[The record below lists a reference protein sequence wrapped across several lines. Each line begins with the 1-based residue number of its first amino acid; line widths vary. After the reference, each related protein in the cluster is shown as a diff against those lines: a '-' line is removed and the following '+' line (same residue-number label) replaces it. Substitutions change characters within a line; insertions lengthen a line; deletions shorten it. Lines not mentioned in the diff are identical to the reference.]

1 MWVKAVRE
9 RTHISWHHFG
19 VYFTLPPSADALLT
33 FGPDPPSP
41 CWRVSKSM
49 DWLWFSHWVIHTVRC
64 FLNKVGFLRYEY
76 IWIYIYKHFNCTFY
90 LQYLYKHYPTF
101 YQLVISKVLY
111 TERIKIIGKKKIKI
125 YSLSKGLQ
133 STQKYFYIHEQ

>member
-1 MWVKAVRE
+1 M
-9 RTHISWHHFG
+9 
-19 VYFTLPPSADALLT
+19 
-33 FGPDPPSP
+33 
-41 CWRVSKSM
+41 
-49 DWLWFSHWVIHTVRC
+49 
-64 FLNKVGFLRYEY
+64 N
-76 IWIYIYKHFNCTFY
+76 IYIYKHFNCTFY